1 MDSLKINKTEVRRR
15 SLNDR
20 VESTIES
27 SSGFMKSAKDALNQ
41 AYLNQ
46 IPRIE
51 LDAVLKPR
59 RKSADHGKEWV
70 IHEAFPDFRV
80 KNKKFTQ
87 YKDREI

>member
-1 MDSLKINKTEVRRR
+1 MKNNPNVSKPKKIEHHVDSLKINKTEVRRR

-20 VESTIES
+20 VESTIEN

-51 LDAVLKPR
+51 LDHVLKPR

-70 IHEAFPDFRV
+70 I
-80 KNKKFTQ
+80 
-87 YKDREI
+87 

>member
-1 MDSLKINKTEVRRR
+1 MDSLKISKTEVRRR

-27 SSGFMKSAKDALNQ
+27 GSGFMKSAKDALNQ

-70 IHEAFPDFRV
+70 IHESFPGRIYYFRV
-80 KNKKFTQ
+80 SG
-87 YKDREI
+87 